1 MSLKKYITESE
12 RATAFPVTGDVLRV
26 VVNEYS
32 ENEIAIDFP
41 VVEHT
46 EDSIVFESDE
56 YAYGIL
62 EGCNYVGDSTDG
74 KIDPPSEKE
83 LDEGMGSK
91 CCKYCGDEIYK
102 PTTDC
107 GYDSQDPDGENWE
120 IIDIDGDG
128 DADIAISNEG
138 YRSITNE
145 GTLMERIKDGKI
157 YCPEACCGT
166 KVMDCTCGAKCPHCN
181 CKQIQ
186 KLAGEIKMFE
196 DQATLYKRMG
206 VPSSAE
212 YYTRKL
218 TEAVEQTQR
227 LIEDVEDVEAM
238 ITRRIMNHPEFSDM
252 VREYGIEQI
261 TQAIADTAE
270 FHGDDDDEIGSSD
283 VSAMVNDTIKSL
295 RRMIE
300 GDGPDEDTINESPR
314 DLKPGDSVMTKDR
327 GMLKIKYI
335 YTKEKDRYDA
345 LVLFDPENYKPK
357 VSGGDFQY
365 HTYKLGDP
373 GSDLEYNK
381 EDDSDLL
388 DPEIVAKFR
397 SATMAPGGAGKVVKQ
412 LYAKVYQSIEKNG
425 YLVREYLDDNAPMFS
440 QMFEKYEDLD
450 SLVKALDDDTLE
462 KLADELESVA
472 DELKIQ
478 SRAYVG
484 GWIMPK
490 TLITQGDGPDEEQ
503 RDRTK
508 MDEAEYQGRKVKL
521 GKPMQGDVKKF
532 KVYVK
537 DPKTGNVKKVNF
549 GHGGSSVKGKAMS
562 IKKNNP
568 AARKSFRAR
577 HNCDNPGPRTKARYW
592 SCRKW

>member
-46 EDSIVFESDE
+46 DNSIVFESDE

-74 KIDPPSEKE
+74 KIDPPSEEE

-270 FHGDDDDEIGSSD
+270 FHSDDDDEIGSSD

-295 RRMIE
+295 KRMIE
-300 GDGPDEDTINESPR
+300 GDGPDE
-314 DLKPGDSVMTKDR
+314 
-327 GMLKIKYI
+327 
-335 YTKEKDRYDA
+335 
-345 LVLFDPENYKPK
+345 
-357 VSGGDFQY
+357 
-365 HTYKLGDP
+365 
-373 GSDLEYNK
+373 
-381 EDDSDLL
+381 
-388 DPEIVAKFR
+388 
-397 SATMAPGGAGKVVKQ
+397 
-412 LYAKVYQSIEKNG
+412 
-425 YLVREYLDDNAPMFS
+425 
-440 QMFEKYEDLD
+440 
-450 SLVKALDDDTLE
+450 
-462 KLADELESVA
+462 
-472 DELKIQ
+472 
-478 SRAYVG
+478 
-484 GWIMPK
+484 
-490 TLITQGDGPDEEQ
+490 EQ
-503 RDRTK
+503 HDRTRAEK

-549 GHGGSSVKGKAMS
+549 GHGGSSVKGKAMK
-562 IKKNNP
+562 IRKNNP
-568 AARKSFRAR
+568 KARKSFRAR
-577 HNCDNPGPRTKARYW
+577 HNCDNPGPKTKARYW

>member
-46 EDSIVFESDE
+46 DNSIVFDSDE

-74 KIDPPSEKE
+74 KIDPPSEEE

-91 CCKYCGDEIYK
+91 CCKYCGDKIYK

-270 FHGDDDDEIGSSD
+270 FHSDDDDEIGSSD

-295 RRMIE
+295 KRMIE
-300 GDGPDEDTINESPR
+300 GDGPDE
-314 DLKPGDSVMTKDR
+314 
-327 GMLKIKYI
+327 
-335 YTKEKDRYDA
+335 
-345 LVLFDPENYKPK
+345 
-357 VSGGDFQY
+357 
-365 HTYKLGDP
+365 
-373 GSDLEYNK
+373 
-381 EDDSDLL
+381 
-388 DPEIVAKFR
+388 
-397 SATMAPGGAGKVVKQ
+397 
-412 LYAKVYQSIEKNG
+412 
-425 YLVREYLDDNAPMFS
+425 
-440 QMFEKYEDLD
+440 
-450 SLVKALDDDTLE
+450 
-462 KLADELESVA
+462 
-472 DELKIQ
+472 
-478 SRAYVG
+478 
-484 GWIMPK
+484 
-490 TLITQGDGPDEEQ
+490 EQ
-503 RDRTK
+503 HDRTRAEK

-549 GHGGSSVKGKAMS
+549 GHGGSSVKGKAMK
-562 IKKNNP
+562 IRKNNP
-568 AARKSFRAR
+568 KARKSFRAR